1 MYYSEDVGIS
11 PSSFD
16 LVKLAKN
23 WYSYLGAYA
32 RYVYVRHS
40 HCFCSTKNALAR
52 RKPSTRFIQDIN
64 ALYTFLL
71 RYSYITT
78 TLTMKEISQFIPELS
93 SVCKIYS
100 GVISGSGIACED
112 ALTLVAFINSFPS
125 VHDLESG
132 IMDLVLKAPAE
143 RMEIVLKSIYADL
156 DRIVTL
162 YKDNSIY
169 YDSRDLRFLWDKP
182 LSYVNK
188 DIEVQQKKTR
198 AASDELKEASNSYE
212 MTPFNCMSKDEA
224 AVLERRFNKLSAEYQ
239 KEKEKLQNFYTKR
252 KSLEEERWSVPTDIF
267 RLIYQKC
274 YGLLPVVEKYYNK
287 PVEKNKEQSE
297 QTDLYFSMSLLASI
311 HDLCDGRQFED
322 MAAIDFFHALN
333 LHQTYK
339 PLVVCK
345 NEKVRVCYLI
355 HQLSEKIDKDS
366 RSEWIRAMLRN
377 TGIEQ
382 DYYRSKYREPIS
394 DLPSKKNKEFAEALK
409 EILG

>member
-1 MYYSEDVGIS
+1 M
-11 PSSFD
+11 
-16 LVKLAKN
+16 
-23 WYSYLGAYA
+23 
-32 RYVYVRHS
+32 
-40 HCFCSTKNALAR
+40 CFCPTIAL
-52 RKPSTRFIQDIN
+52 PL
-64 ALYTFLL
+64 LYLKHPCKGNPLDPIYSGCKRTLTFLI
-71 RYSYITT
+71 RYNYITT

-100 GVISGSGIACED
+100 GIISGSGIACED

-169 YDSRDLRFLWDKP
+169 YDRRDLRFLWDKP
-182 LSYVNK
+182 LSYADK
-188 DIEVQQKKTR
+188 DIEAQQKKTQ

-212 MTPFNCMSKDEA
+212 MTPFNGMSKDEA
-224 AVLERRFNKLSAEYQ
+224 AVLERRVDKLTAEYQ
-239 KEKEKLQNFYTKR
+239 REKANLQNFYAKR
-252 KSLEEERWSVPTDIF
+252 KSLQEERWSVPTDIF
-267 RLIYQKC
+267 RLIYLKC
-274 YGLLPVVEKYYNK
+274 NGLLPVVEKYYNK

-297 QTDLYFSMSLLASI
+297 RTDLYLSMSLLASV
-311 HDLCDGRQFED
+311 HELCNGRQFED

-333 LHQTYK
+333 LHQASK
-339 PLVVCK
+339 PLEVCK

-355 HQLSEKIDKDS
+355 HQLSEKIDKGTS
-366 RSEWIRAMLRN
+366 REWIIAMLRN

-394 DLPSKKNKEFAEALK
+394 DPPSKKNKEFADALK

>member
-1 MYYSEDVGIS
+1 
-11 PSSFD
+11 
-16 LVKLAKN
+16 
-23 WYSYLGAYA
+23 
-32 RYVYVRHS
+32 
-40 HCFCSTKNALAR
+40 
-52 RKPSTRFIQDIN
+52 
-64 ALYTFLL
+64 
-71 RYSYITT
+71 
-78 TLTMKEISQFIPELS
+78 MKEISQFIPELS

-112 ALTLVAFINSFPS
+112 ALTLVDFINSFPS

-132 IMDLVLKAPAE
+132 IMDLVMKAPAE
-143 RMEIVLKSIYADL
+143 RMEIVLKSLYADL

-169 YDSRDLRFLWDKP
+169 YDCRNLRLLWDKK
-182 LSYVNK
+182 LSYANK
-188 DIEVQQKKTR
+188 DIEAQQKKTQ

-212 MTPFNCMSKDEA
+212 MTPFNGMSKDEV

-239 KEKEKLQNFYTKR
+239 REKAKLQNFYAKR
-252 KSLEEERWSVPTDIF
+252 KRLEEERWSVPTDIF
-267 RLIYQKC
+267 RLIYLKGN
-274 YGLLPVVEKYYNK
+274 GLLPVVEKYYNK
-287 PVEKNKEQSE
+287 PVEKNKEQSKRTE
-297 QTDLYFSMSLLASI
+297 VYLSMSLLASV
-311 HDLCDGRQFED
+311 HELCNGRQFED

-333 LHQTYK
+333 LHQASK

-355 HQLSEKIDKDS
+355 HQLSEKIEKGT
-366 RSEWIRAMLRN
+366 RSEWIGAMLRT

-382 DYYRSKYREPIS
+382 EYYRSKYREPIS